1 MSDDRRDEHPLLAAF
16 RDDPAPR
23 SRKPWT
29 EEDFAA
35 VMEACRDGASIEQI
49 ARRLGRTPT
58 SLPMHVRRMLPL
70 EERHLPIDLALP
82 RLRQLDA
89 DGDYDWLGALAQR
102 EPSPWERDQER
113 RVEQRALGLGGL
125 SDELLLDIGLAL
137 VTSTATAQDALR
149 QQCAAELR
157 RRGLVAHLEQQSAA
171 AADAAVARLSALP
184 TDGYR
189 DWDAAVF

>member
-1 MSDDRRDEHPLLAAF
+1 M
-16 RDDPAPR
+16 
-23 SRKPWT
+23 
-29 EEDFAA
+29 
-35 VMEACRDGASIEQI
+35 
-49 ARRLGRTPT
+49 
-58 SLPMHVRRMLPL
+58 
-70 EERHLPIDLALP
+70 
-82 RLRQLDA
+82 
-89 DGDYDWLGALAQR
+89 
-102 EPSPWERDQER
+102 
-113 RVEQRALGLGGL
+113 EQRALGLGGL